1 MAIGKRIR
9 MIRNLRGMTQKELGI
24 SIGFDEK
31 TSDVRIAQYEAETR
45 IPKENL
51 VTAIAGALQVST
63 QALDVPEIDSYLG
76 VIHTL
81 FALEDLYGLTINN
94 VDGAL
99 CLTLAPGA
107 GMNFVNMTDMF
118 AAWQQEAEKLKNGDI
133 TKEEYDQWRYNY
145 PRNDVHWRSAGIDL
159 S

>member
-1 MAIGKRIR
+1 M
-9 MIRNLRGMTQKELGI
+9 
-24 SIGFDEK
+24 
-31 TSDVRIAQYEAETR
+31 
-45 IPKENL
+45 
-51 VTAIAGALQVST
+51 
-63 QALDVPEIDSYLG
+63 PEIDSYLG

-99 CLTLAPGA
+99 CLTLEPGT
-107 GMNFVNMTDMF
+107 GINFINMTDMF

-159 S
+159 